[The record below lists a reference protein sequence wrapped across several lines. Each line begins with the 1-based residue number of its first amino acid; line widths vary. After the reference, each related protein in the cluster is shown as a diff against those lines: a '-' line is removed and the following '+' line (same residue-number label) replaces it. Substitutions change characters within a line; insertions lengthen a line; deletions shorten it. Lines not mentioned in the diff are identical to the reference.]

1 MDKSLNIAVVGAGIG
16 GLAVA
21 IFLVGNGHNLTV
33 FEKFSTAKP
42 LGSGLLLQPPG
53 QDVLDE
59 IGLLDAIK
67 SKSAPINA
75 LHSQNEKGR
84 TILDLHY
91 SDLDGKVRAGL
102 GVGRAHLHDTLM
114 EKAIADGAKLVLG
127 TEISIIDAEIGAL
140 ATTEKS
146 LGAFDLIVIATGP
159 RDILVD
165 QHIKR
170 SKRQYNWSC
179 LWANVTL
186 PAGCPNDQLDQYCK
200 GSNHMIGLL
209 PLHQRDDGTTKA
221 AFFWSLRSRRLADW
235 RVQPYEN
242 FVAQVERL
250 WPAAAK
256 AIAPLSRIDFSH
268 AIYYDIGCKKPWN
281 GKIIAVGDAIHG
293 TSPQLGQG
301 ATMAL
306 LDAKILA
313 ETLQTHQTIED
324 AFEAFWLLR
333 KKQIQYV
340 RWASKLMTPFFQS
353 RSPLAGALRDI
364 VCHKITSHGFGKR
377 IALETLASE
386 REHFLLW
393 K

>member
-1 MDKSLNIAVVGAGIG
+1 MDRSLNIAVVGAGIG
-16 GLAVA
+16 GLAAA
-21 IFLVGNGHNLTV
+21 IFLAGNGHNLTI
-33 FEKFSTAKP
+33 FEKFPTAKP
-42 LGSGLLLQPPG
+42 LGAGLLLQPPG
-53 QDVLDE
+53 QDVLE
-59 IGLLDAIK
+59 ELGLLDAIK
-67 SKSAPINA
+67 SKSATINA
-75 LHSQNEKGR
+75 LHSQNEKGK

-91 SDLDGKVRAGL
+91 GDLEGVARAGL

-114 EKAIADGAKLVLG
+114 EKATKCGAKLVLEA
-127 TEISIIDAEIGAL
+127 EISKIDAESGAL
-140 ATTEKS
+140 ATTDES
-146 LGAFDLIVIATGP
+146 LGEFDLIIIATGP

-170 SKRQYNWSC
+170 SKRQYGWSC
-179 LWANVTL
+179 LWTSVTL
-186 PAGCPNDQLDQYCK
+186 PTDYPNDQLGQLCQ

-209 PLHQRDDGTTKA
+209 PLHQREDGTTKA

-242 FVAQVERL
+242 FIEQVDHL

-256 AIAPLSRIDFSH
+256 AIAPLSHIDFSH

-281 GKIIAVGDAIHG
+281 GKIIAIGDAIHG
-293 TSPQLGQG
+293 TSPQLEQG

-324 AFEAFWLLR
+324 AFEAFWLQR
-333 KKQIQYV
+333 KKQIKYV
-340 RWASKLMTPFFQS
+340 RWASRLITPFFQS
-353 RSPLAGALRDI
+353 RSPIAGALRDI
-364 VCHKITSHGFGKR
+364 ACHKITSHGIGKR

-386 REHFLLW
+386 REHFLL
-393 K
+393 